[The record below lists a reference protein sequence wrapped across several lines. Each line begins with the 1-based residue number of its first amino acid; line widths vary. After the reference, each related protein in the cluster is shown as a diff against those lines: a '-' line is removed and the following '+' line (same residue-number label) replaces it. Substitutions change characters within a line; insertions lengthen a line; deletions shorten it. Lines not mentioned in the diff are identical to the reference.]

1 MTSIL
6 YDHHGDGHT
15 LIEGQFKPSSRWS
28 PDPYDPHDPSEGD
41 YPYMQAQP
49 THSLPYTCEQLNNL
63 IETALANTLSTSL
76 LKFETWKKEAF
87 VEDQA
92 AFNVWRTTNARRIVG
107 EFVTAL
113 RRELAPLKTA
123 AVSAEHTRLGG
134 YHSVPRSNKEK
145 VSGLWGFID
154 YITTT
159 TTWHDLIMNARLNSE
174 YSPAGI
180 EEYTTICKLN
190 SQGGVITWTSREGA
204 AYNVKKTAQE
214 LNKYMTFHSETK
226 KPSRLEEQ
234 VRVSN
239 EKDRHVCPPPVAPP
253 VAPFRA
259 FQATQREPLM
269 PLPSKDLSD
278 DDKLAGYIDHQLV
291 DTGLHTNRLEALLK
305 EVKATNEEASKVSD
319 NLISLAREATQG
331 V

>member
-6 YDHHGDGHT
+6 YDHGDGHT
-15 LIEGQFKPSSRWS
+15 LIEGQFKPNSRWS
-28 PDPYDPHDPSEGD
+28 PDPYDPHEPSEGD

-49 THSLPYTCEQLNNL
+49 NHSLPYTCDQLNKL
-63 IETALANTLSTSL
+63 IETALANTLSESL
-76 LKFETWKKEAF
+76 FKFETWKKEAF

-113 RRELAPLKTA
+113 RRELASLKTA

-145 VSGLWGFID
+145 TDGLWGFID
-154 YITTT
+154 HITTT

-174 YSPAGI
+174 YSPAGLQ
-180 EEYTTICKLN
+180 EYSTLCKLN
-190 SQGGVITWTSREGA
+190 SEGGVITWTSREGA

-214 LNKYMTFHSETK
+214 LNKYMTFHSEK
-226 KPSRLEEQ
+226 KTTQRVDFGVEQ
-234 VRVSN
+234 KN
-239 EKDRHVCPPPVAPP
+239 PHVCPPPVAP
-253 VAPFRA
+253 FRT
-259 FQATQREPLM
+259 TQREPLM
-269 PLPSKDLSD
+269 PLLSKDLSD

-305 EVKATNEEASKVSD
+305 EVRATNEEASKVSD